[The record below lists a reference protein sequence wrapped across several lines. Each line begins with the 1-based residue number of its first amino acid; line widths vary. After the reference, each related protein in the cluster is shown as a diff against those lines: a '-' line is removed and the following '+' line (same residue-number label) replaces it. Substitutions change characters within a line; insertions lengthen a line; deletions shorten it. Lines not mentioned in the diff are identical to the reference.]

1 MSTAE
6 VHRFFERLRSR
17 DPDQVDR
24 LLARQRHDWL
34 FGDRTPVAERLEGNP
49 DDIRRYGDT
58 IETHYRYVDGLLGEI
73 DAADRSKHVVMILS
87 DHGFE
92 AGRQPFR
99 DGELSGTHETKGALY
114 GVFVA
119 SGGPI
124 RQGAAIEPATILD
137 VAPTV
142 LYLLG
147 LPVAKDLAGRI
158 LTDILVPGWAETHPP
173 RTVPSYPGAAVTLPA
188 ASAGGGGSPVD
199 AELREQLR
207 ALGYLE

>member
-1 MSTAE
+1 MVLLRGVDPISHHFWKFFDPNASVYTA
-6 VHRFFERLRSR
+6 
-17 DPDQVDR
+17 
-24 LLARQRHDWL
+24 
-34 FGDRTPVAERLEGNP
+34 AERPTP
-49 DDIRRYGDT
+49 DDVRRHGDT
-58 IETHYRYVDGLLGEI
+58 IAAHYRYVDGLLGEI
-73 DAADRSKHVVMILS
+73 DAADRSTHIVIVLS

-99 DGELSGTHETKGALY
+99 GGELSGAHETKEALY
-114 GVFVA
+114 GIFVA

-124 RQGAAIEPATILD
+124 RQGASLERATILD

-158 LTDILVPGWAETHPP
+158 LTDIFAPGWLDAHPP
-173 RTVPSYPGAAVTLPA
+173 RTVPTYPGPAVTLPA
-188 ASAGGGGSPVD
+188 ASAGGADSPLD